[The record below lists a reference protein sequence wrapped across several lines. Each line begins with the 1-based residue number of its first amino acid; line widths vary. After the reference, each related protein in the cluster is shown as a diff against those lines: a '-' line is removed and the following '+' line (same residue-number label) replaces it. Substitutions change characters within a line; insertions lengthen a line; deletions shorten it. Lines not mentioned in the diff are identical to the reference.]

1 MKKVL
6 LFLFLLFGSF
16 ALFAQEPEVPTG
28 VSDLLS
34 NLGNY
39 LGSLAGLAGVVI
51 FITAILNTV
60 FNLTKKWIKLLI
72 ALVVSIAVAVLTN
85 LLNFGLFAESAWLET
100 LLYGVG
106 LGVVA
111 GGIFDIPTIKI
122 LVNLI
127 LSLLLKFKKPE

>member
-1 MKKVL
+1 MKKMF
-6 LFLFLLFGSF
+6 LFLVLLFGSL
-16 ALFAQEPEVPTG
+16 ALFAQEPEVPAD

-34 NLGNY
+34 NLGVY
-39 LGSLAGLAGVVI
+39 LGSLAGLAGIVI
-51 FITAILNTV
+51 FLTGILNTV
-60 FNLTKKWIKLLI
+60 LKITKAWLKFVVAIVV
-72 ALVVSIAVAVLTN
+72 ALVLAVVTN

-100 LLYGVG
+100 ILYGVG

-122 LVNLI
+122 LVNIL